1 MTSSVPSAERNHRR
15 RSEPANS
22 EKKDRN
28 IFPNR
33 ESSQKINGLSRF
45 ARDLTR
51 PVGGMLHPINDLV
64 VQRLLNGDVCYR
76 RPRGGA
82 VRHCYSKKLTLTR
95 RFNFEEFNSNPMLLQ
110 QGE

>member
-1 MTSSVPSAERNHRR
+1 MRSSVPSAERNHRR

-22 EKKDRN
+22 EKKGRN

-64 VQRLLNGDVCYR
+64 VQRPLNRFVSSR
-76 RPRGGA
+76 SSWESRAIIATQKLHPHAPFQPRSIQFKPHAPVTG
-82 VRHCYSKKLTLTR
+82 
-95 RFNFEEFNSNPMLLQ
+95 
-110 QGE
+110 